1 MRLAQIS
8 RKLNIKPKEILDFAQ
23 SKLDKNISIAPN
35 TMLPEE
41 VVEQI
46 IEHFTSQKEVVINES
61 LQIDSNTEKITD
73 EDKIIEPTESSTEE
87 TDLIIEDGVIKAPK
101 IEVEGVKVVGK
112 IDLPEKKVITKDE
125 DPESEIAREVTP
137 TSTKEVR
144 KQKIAKPHNRKRN
157 TKTLSYDEQ
166 IKKEKREHSKKIQQ
180 KREAEKRK
188 KKAYYENLM
197 KERNQSNLQKKKK
210 IKTKAKSTKQKQV
223 EIQEIEKPKS
233 IWGKFIYWLNN

>member
-112 IDLPEKKVITKDE
+112 IDLPEKKSLLKMKILKVKL
-125 DPESEIAREVTP
+125 PE
-137 TSTKEVR
+137 K
-144 KQKIAKPHNRKRN
+144 
-157 TKTLSYDEQ
+157 LSD
-166 IKKEKREHSKKIQQ
+166 KEKELFT
-180 KREAEKRK
+180 E
-188 KKAYYENLM
+188 L
-197 KERNQSNLQKKKK
+197 SNLNK
-210 IKTKAKSTKQKQV
+210 
-223 EIQEIEKPKS
+223 
-233 IWGKFIYWLNN
+233 